1 MTIGNDSDMT
11 IGNDSV
17 MTVVND
23 RKMTVVKVCVNILK
37 RLGPSLNYIFIVS

>member
-1 MTIGNDSDMT
+1 MTLVNDSD
-11 IGNDSV
+11 

-37 RLGPSLNYIFIVS
+37 RLMFK

>member
-1 MTIGNDSDMT
+1 MTKVNDSD
-11 IGNDSV
+11 

-37 RLGPSLNYIFIVS
+37 RLMFK

>member
-1 MTIGNDSDMT
+1 MTIGNDSD
-11 IGNDSV
+11 

-37 RLGPSLNYIFIVS
+37 RLMFK

>member
-1 MTIGNDSDMT
+1 MTNDSD
-11 IGNDSV
+11 

-37 RLGPSLNYIFIVS
+37 RLMFK

>member
-11 IGNDSV
+11 
-17 MTVVND
+17 VVNY

-37 RLGPSLNYIFIVS
+37 RLMFK